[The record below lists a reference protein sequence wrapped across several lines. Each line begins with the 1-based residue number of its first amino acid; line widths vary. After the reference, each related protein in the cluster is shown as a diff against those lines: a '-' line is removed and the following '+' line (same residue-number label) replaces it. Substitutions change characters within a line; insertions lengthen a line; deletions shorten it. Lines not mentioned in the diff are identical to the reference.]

1 MEVLGKKFEFWSEL
15 GINSAYPKGTKYNTV
30 GIKYCTWEYSN
41 FSMAYGILGRRRN
54 KNRTI
59 YCTIATL

>member
-30 GIKYCTWEYSN
+30 GIKYCTWENST
-41 FSMAYGILGRRRN
+41 FSIRYRNLRRRRN